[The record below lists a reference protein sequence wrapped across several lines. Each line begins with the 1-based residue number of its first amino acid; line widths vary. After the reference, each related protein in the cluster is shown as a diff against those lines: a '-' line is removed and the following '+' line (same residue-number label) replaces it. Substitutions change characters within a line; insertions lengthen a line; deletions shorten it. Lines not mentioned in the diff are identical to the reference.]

1 MEAEKISKAL
11 DNSQNEIFLN
21 LSTKKIRK
29 QKLKVIHNLGFP
41 IEIIKILMDKLKDY
55 RYVDE
60 INHLKRGVYIRWF
73 DLKNSENLNLQR
85 GGTISDIKI
94 TETCTLIACRNNYGN
109 SHFHIKMDECLIFQ
123 KITDEEKIILSAMD
137 YLE

>member
-21 LSTKKIRK
+21 LTTKKIRK
-29 QKLKVIHNLGFP
+29 QKLKVINNLGFP
-41 IEIIKILMDKLKDY
+41 IEIIKILMEKLKDY

-73 DLKNSENLNLQR
+73 DLKNPEQLNLQR

-94 TETCTLIACRNNYGN
+94 TDTCTLIACRNNYGN

-123 KITDEEKIILSAMD
+123 KITDEERIILSAMD